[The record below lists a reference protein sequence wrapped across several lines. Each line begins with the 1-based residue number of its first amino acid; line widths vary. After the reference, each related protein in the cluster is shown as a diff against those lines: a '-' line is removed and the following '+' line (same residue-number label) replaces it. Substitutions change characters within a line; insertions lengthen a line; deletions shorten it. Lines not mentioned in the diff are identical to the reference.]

1 MFTMH
6 YVLGCW
12 YWLLKLTDTFV
23 WLYSNKNNSKK
34 PGGDIPWCSPS
45 FLLSPCSDEL
55 DGFSWACVWR
65 SCPPEWW
72 WTGKTTDIDVKWGSG
87 ITVFFSFFFYG
98 FWSARKHMVPV
109 LSNALSSFLPS
120 PCAAEL
126 PWPWVSC
133 ACLCGL
139 WETES
144 KKRAKGLSPDWI
156 SYYDVTQETRFFS
169 CFYELCISPGGL
181 ARLTAS
187 LSHSHS
193 LYFPR
198 PIHVFRSHLFL
209 FCKWRGSNYSQY
221 VALWPFFFR
230 YPQI

>member
-1 MFTMH
+1 MGAIYLDVRPRSFSAHAQMSSMAFREH
-6 YVLGCW
+6 ASDAHVPLNGGE
-12 YWLLKLTDTFV
+12 LA
-23 WLYSNKNNSKK
+23 K
-34 PGGDIPWCSPS
+34 PQISTWREEAGLQCF
-45 FLLSPCSDEL
+45 FL
-55 DGFSWACVWR
+55 
-65 SCPPEWW
+65 
-72 WTGKTTDIDVKWGSG
+72 
-87 ITVFFSFFFYG
+87 FFFYG
-98 FWSARKHMVPV
+98 FWSARKHTVPV

-120 PCAAEL
+120 PCLAEL

-156 SYYDVTQETRFFS
+156 SYYDVAQETRFFS
-169 CFYELCISPGGL
+169 HLYELCIFAGGL
-181 ARLTAS
+181 ARLTAA

-209 FCKWRGSNYSQY
+209 S
-221 VALWPFFFR
+221 LWGM
-230 YPQI
+230 YL

>member
-12 YWLLKLTDTFV
+12 CWLLKFTGTFV
-23 WLYSNKNNSKK
+23 WLYSYKNNSKK
-34 PGGDIPWCSPS
+34 PGGDIPWCSC
-45 FLLSPCSDEL
+45 PCS

-72 WTGKTTDIDVKWGSG
+72 WTGKTTDIDVTWGSG
-87 ITVFFSFFFYG
+87 ITVFFCLFSFYS
-98 FWSARKHMVPV
+98 FWSARKHTVP
-109 LSNALSSFLPS
+109 ALSSFLPS
-120 PCAAEL
+120 PCPAEP

-169 CFYELCISPGGL
+169 RFYELCIFAGGL
-181 ARLTAS
+181 TATRLTAA

-193 LYFPR
+193 LYFPQ

-209 FCKWRGSNYSQY
+209 S
-221 VALWPFFFR
+221 LWGM
-230 YPQI
+230 